1 MEAVAS
7 GGKVVVVGMG
17 QSRCTL
23 DTDHLITK
31 ELDVHG
37 CYRYTNT
44 VSPAAC
50 TPAHLDKII
59 ASARPP
65 CQWGGNFT

>member
-17 QSRCTL
+17 QDRCTL
-23 DTDHLITK
+23 NTDHLITK

-44 VSPAAC
+44 VSPNPCTVKSAA
-50 TPAHLDKII
+50 
-59 ASARPP
+59 
-65 CQWGGNFT
+65 